1 MAKTPAQRG
10 ALGRRRKTAG
20 YKAAATKRHRAD
32 AQKALAMTRKQN
44 ESSPKK
50 PND

>member
-10 ALGRRRKTAG
+10 ALGRRRKATVN
-20 YKAAATKRHRAD
+20 KAAAMKRHRAI
-32 AQKALAMTRKQN
+32 AQKASATTRKQN

-50 PND
+50 PA